1 MNTTAEELHSLL
13 GAYALG
19 ALSEKDHHAFTDHLR
34 SCAQC
39 RTELDEL
46 ARLPRLLD
54 LLDPAVVET
63 LARS

>member
-1 MNTTAEELHSLL
+1 
-13 GAYALG
+13 
-19 ALSEKDHHAFTDHLR
+19 LR